1 MTEATPEELGQLERE
16 AMQHASA
23 LMQGVVPASRE
34 DPEITEAQVHTV
46 EMQPMETERETD
58 NLLQGEIAPLVTIKE
73 QQEMSRQG
81 VYLVIATHVV
91 GDVFVTQLADK
102 FLSKKEQ
109 KEIQQKGG
117 DILISRTEDSHE
129 VYQMSKNLDPPT
141 FRKRGQK
148 CAASALGA
156 PQEQEASVSNVAVS
170 QSDIIEQEETEQE
183 ETEQE
188 DMEPREVDQE
198 ASISEMLE
206 SQLESPHEQLPKRRR
221 MSQTLR
227 SAQTS
232 VTREDEVEAT
242 EQEETE
248 APTPSQK
255 VSGKN
260 LAALK
265 RQMAADTGKSVTE
278 LATPSESKTFKESAH
293 GQDRGSTRIGEGKG
307 KGKTGRK

>member
-1 MTEATPEELGQLERE
+1 MTEATPDELGHLEQE
-16 AMQHASA
+16 AMQHVSA

-58 NLLQGEIAPLVTIKE
+58 NLLQGEIAPLVTIQE
-73 QQEMSRQG
+73 QQEMSQQG

-91 GDVFVTQLADK
+91 GGMFVTQLANK

-109 KEIQQKGG
+109 KEIRKKGG
-117 DILISRTEDSHE
+117 DIPISRTEDSHE

-148 CAASALGA
+148 RAASALGA
-156 PQEQEASVSNVAVS
+156 PPEQEASVSNVAVS

-183 ETEQE
+183 ETGEETEQE
-188 DMEPREVDQE
+188 EVEPREVDQE

-221 MSQTLR
+221 MSRTLR
-227 SAQTS
+227 SARTS
-232 VTREDEVEAT
+232 VTREDEAEVT
-242 EQEETE
+242 EEEEPE
-248 APTPSQK
+248 APITSKK

-260 LAALK
+260 FAALK
-265 RQMAADTGKSVTE
+265 RQTAADTGRSEME
-278 LATPSESKTFKESAH
+278 LATPGGSKTFK
-293 GQDRGSTRIGEGKG
+293 DSTYLLL
-307 KGKTGRK
+307 